1 MLFRSLKYEC
11 DDTLPCRYR
20 GDEGRIKQIL
30 INILN
35 NAIKF
40 TKEGYVR
47 ASVTGEPG
55 GQEDEELIT
64 FRVED
69 TGCGIHEED
78 LGKIF
83 EDFRQVDAKRNR
95 SVEGTGLGLAIV
107 RHLVEL
113 MGGTI
118 RVESVYGSGTTV
130 SITIPQKI
138 LDRRTIAEMPEPPQ
152 TELARSESFTAPM

>member
-1 MLFRSLKYEC
+1 MMDMAASKRGLVMKYEC
-11 DDTLPCRYR
+11 DGALPCRYN

-40 TKEGYVR
+40 TKEGSVK
-47 ASVTGEPG
+47 ALVTGVPG
-55 GQEDEELIT
+55 TREDEELIT

-69 TGCGIHEED
+69 TGCGIRQED
-78 LGKIF
+78 LPKIF
-83 EDFRQVDAKRNR
+83 EDFRQVDSKKNR

-107 RHLVEL
+107 KHLVEL

-118 RVESVYGSGTTV
+118 HVESVYGEGTSV
-130 SITIPQKI
+130 SITI
-138 LDRRTIAEMPEPPQ
+138 
-152 TELARSESFTAPM
+152 F